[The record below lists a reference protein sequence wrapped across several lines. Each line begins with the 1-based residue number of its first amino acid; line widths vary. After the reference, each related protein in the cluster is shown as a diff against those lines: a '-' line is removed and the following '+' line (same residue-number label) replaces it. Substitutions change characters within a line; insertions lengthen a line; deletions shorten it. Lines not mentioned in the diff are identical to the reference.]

1 MGNRQPSKTA
11 MPELNP
17 NSPRDPGY
25 RVPRVTV
32 DLAAAR
38 PIHLSIIDGIETVAG
53 GEGPWIKNIRAVSP
67 GLLIAG
73 KNCVS
78 TDAVC
83 TALMGFDPMAERGT
97 APFETSDSTLKLAE
111 QLGLGTRDL
120 NRIEVLGLPIAKG
133 RIEFRK
139 V

>member
-1 MGNRQPSKTA
+1 
-11 MPELNP
+11 
-17 NSPRDPGY
+17 
-25 RVPRVTV
+25 
-32 DLAAAR
+32 
-38 PIHLSIIDGIETVAG
+38 
-53 GEGPWIKNIRAVSP
+53 
-67 GLLIAG
+67 
-73 KNCVS
+73 
-78 TDAVC
+78 
-83 TALMGFDPMAERGT
+83 MGFDPMAERGT